1 MNHLM
6 YIFLL
11 FVKEL
16 LIIVY
21 SRYLL
26 TCVFLKN
33 VLFTNIWLTI
43 FAFNFT
49 SVNLYLLYIRSTF
62 VKLDCLLITC
72 LLNLVTREIY
82 LDQKESVSYVIQ
94 I

>member
-1 MNHLM
+1 M

-26 TCVFLKN
+26 TCVFLTN
-33 VLFTNIWLTI
+33 VLFNIWLII

-49 SVNLYLLYIRSTF
+49 SVNLYLLYVRSKF

-72 LLNLVTREIY
+72 LLNLVARKIY